1 MLETYLA
8 YLVFG
13 ILRGCSYSLMGI
25 GLSMIYGILGIV
37 NFAHG
42 EFFMLGAYI
51 SFYAITL
58 LGLDPTIS
66 AFVTFAVVLAVG
78 MVLAKILLL
87 PAKLRAREEWFE
99 SALLITLGL
108 SNILQNVALII
119 CGARYMGVT
128 NFYPGRI
135 SFLGIMFFIDRL
147 VVFVVGIFM
156 MVLFWQFMQRT
167 KIGKAMRAVAQD
179 EDAASVVG
187 IDVDRIHLLSFG
199 IGSALA
205 GFSGALLLFT
215 LPAYPSVGVV
225 PVTIAFAVVI
235 LGGMGSIKG
244 AIIGGFVLGITES
257 FVGGLISANLQVV
270 AFFLIIVVVL
280 MIRPTGLFGEK
291 KRI

>member
-66 AFVTFAVVLAVG
+66 AFVTFAVVLTVG

-119 CGARYMGVT
+119 CGAKYFGVT

>member
-119 CGARYMGVT
+119 CGAKYFGVT